1 MEERTVTEEVTVDV
15 FVTAYNEDLTLI
27 ASCLQAAKQMCGKH
41 CTWLLDDGH
50 RLALAQLAQQLNV
63 GYLTRENRK
72 DAKAGNINAAL
83 QYTSGE
89 IIVIFDIDHM
99 PQPDFLEQTVHYF
112 RNPRIGFVQVMLTF
126 SNAAESWIAR
136 AAIESG
142 KDFYSATSV
151 GADAVR
157 GATLVGTNALIR
169 RKALEAIGGYHPG
182 LAEDLATSVAIH
194 AANWGSVYVR
204 KPLAP
209 GLAPPDLP
217 AWFTQQMKWA
227 RGVFELLLVAY
238 PHYFARLSV
247 GQRISYAVRMTYYW
261 LGLIVC
267 LHLVATMT
275 VLYSQTASSIAGLE
289 EYLRYLLPLA
299 AVTWLIR
306 TFSLWQWH
314 HPSEPTT
321 GQWRAALLIYATWPI
336 YTLAWLMAILRLP
349 LTFRPTPKKAGERL
363 NPLWLAPQAFTVCAL
378 SVGLLLSW
386 QEVKAYPL
394 VWLFA
399 IVQMIPQLW
408 LIGYWILTSYQSL
421 FSAQANGNSA
431 TNLSQ
436 PEESSEILQVEGGQ
450 LHHQQL
456 ESTHLTHLS

>member
-1 MEERTVTEEVTVDV
+1 MEERTVLEEVTVDV
-15 FVTAYNEDLTLI
+15 FVTAYNEDYTLI
-27 ASCLQAAKQMCGKH
+27 ASCLQAAQQMRGKH

-50 RLALAQLAQQLNV
+50 RLALAQLAHQFDV

-83 QYTSGE
+83 HYTAGE
-89 IIVIFDIDHM
+89 IIVIFDIDHI
-99 PQPDFLEQTVHYF
+99 PQPDFLEQTLHYF
-112 RNPRIGFVQVMLTF
+112 HNPRIGFVQVMLTF

-142 KDFYSATSV
+142 RDFYSATSI

-169 RKALEAIGGYHPG
+169 RKALEAIGGYQPG
-182 LAEDLATSVAIH
+182 LAEDLATSIAIH

-227 RGVFELLLVAY
+227 RGVFELLLTAY
-238 PHYFARLSV
+238 PRYFAGLSA

-261 LGLIVC
+261 LGLIIC
-267 LHLVATMT
+267 LHLVATII
-275 VLYSQTASSIAGLE
+275 VLYSKTESSIAGLE
-289 EYLRYLLPLA
+289 EYLQYLLPLA

-314 HPSEPTT
+314 HPSEPATS
-321 GQWRAALLIYATWPI
+321 QWRAALLIYATWPI

-349 LTFRPTPKKAGERL
+349 LTFRPTPKKAGGQV
-363 NPLWLAPQAFTVCAL
+363 NPLWLAPQALTIFAL
-378 SVGLLLSW
+378 SVGLLSSW
-386 QEVKAYPL
+386 KEVQAYPL
-394 VWLFA
+394 VWLFV
-399 IVQMIPQLW
+399 IGQVIPQLW
-408 LIGYWILTSYQSL
+408 LISYWIFASYQSH
-421 FSAQANGNSA
+421 FSSRANASNA
-431 TNLSQ
+431 TYSSQ
-436 PEESSEILQVEGGQ
+436 PRQSSAEPQVDVEQ
-450 LHHQQL
+450 PHHQQM
-456 ESTHLTHLS
+456 ESTNSP